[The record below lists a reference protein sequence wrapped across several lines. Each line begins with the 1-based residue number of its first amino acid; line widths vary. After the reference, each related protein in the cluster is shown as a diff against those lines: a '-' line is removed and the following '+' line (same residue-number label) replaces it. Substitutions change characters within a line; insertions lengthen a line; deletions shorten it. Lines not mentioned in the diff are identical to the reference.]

1 MGNLPL
7 PLKKGYKF
15 RIYPTDDQ
23 RVFLEKTFG
32 SCRYVYNKALADA
45 KETYRKFVEELEKGV
60 VGRDSSP
67 KISGYNFVLQA
78 TIYRNDPETPWL
90 KDVSSCALQQ
100 SMLNLGKAYAR
111 FFREKNGFPNFKR
124 KIGRQSFT
132 LTDKYFHLKDEGLVL
147 ARLDSPVKIC
157 FHRKLPSKP
166 SSVVISRTPSR
177 KYYASFVCEYY
188 PEKTNGIGTVG
199 LDAGITAL
207 VTTSTGEKVENIRA
221 TKIYAA
227 RLRRAQ
233 QSLARKQKGSRNRY
247 KSIIRIATLHE
258 RIANARNDHLHK
270 LSRRLV
276 NENQIIGMEALLV
289 SNMVRNRHLAKHIQD
304 ASWRRLRTMLEYKV
318 VESQHATLVLMDTF
332 FPSSHLCSVTGKRL
346 DRKLDLRERTWQ
358 CLHCGQLH
366 DRDINAAINIAN
378 EAFAVV
384 RQRSYGEIAGKIV
397 RSNAYRA

>member
-15 RIYPTDDQ
+15 QIYPTDDQ

-45 KETYRKFVEELEKGV
+45 IETYRKFVEELEKGV

-78 TIYRNDPETPWL
+78 TVYRNDPETPWL

-177 KYYASFVCEYY
+177 KYYASFICEYY
-188 PEKTNGIGTVG
+188 PEKTSGVGTVG

-221 TKIYAA
+221 TKIYSA

-247 KSIIRIATLHE
+247 KSLIRIATLHE

-276 NENQIIGMEALLV
+276 NENQIIGMEALRV
-289 SNMVRNRHLAKHIQD
+289 SSMVKNRHLAKHIQD

-366 DRDINAAINIAN
+366 DRDINAATNIAN
-378 EAFAVV
+378 EALAVV
-384 RQRSYGEIAGKIV
+384 RQRSYGETAGKIV
-397 RSNAYRA
+397 RSNAYRT